1 MKLFINNKNTKY
13 VDLNKEGMKTLD
25 LKFKCSIFIGLI
37 VSSQALKKKER
48 KKKRGYR
55 PRFARITY

>member
-1 MKLFINNKNTKY
+1 
-13 VDLNKEGMKTLD
+13 MKTLD